1 MYVVGFVPCSDLPK
15 DLPEYLDP
23 FLKPLMDDLCNGFLS
38 GYNIPYPLQF
48 TSDEFHSSE
57 TEIIRLL
64 LLCWTGDHP
73 GQCEVGKFL
82 SQGKCGCR
90 REKLHGQQLQNS
102 SNTHYY
108 YGNNRYHGRYQ
119 NSSIYIYICLILEKG
134 TLQHKRVC
142 NKCVSFLWFQY

>member
-64 LLCWTGDHP
+64 LLCWTGYHP

-90 REKLHGQQLQNS
+90 REKLHGQQLQLQ
-102 SNTHYY
+102 TTTTT
-108 YGNNRYHGRYQ
+108 
-119 NSSIYIYICLILEKG
+119 IMG
-134 TLQHKRVC
+134 TTDIMVATRGKNCKLRRSWKTYMTLKMRQEQV
-142 NKCVSFLWFQY
+142 